1 MEIRTLGTAVLFI
14 FILFTAFLIRIQG
27 TPNIPEGQFVG
38 NDAYLYY
45 WQAQIISENGKL
57 PERDMHRWLP
67 LGRDNR
73 QTLNLYPYVLAYTYK
88 VVAWMFPRISLYHV
102 ILYAPPICFCIGL
115 GVLCLFLSRMF
126 GLLSAGIS
134 GVFLATL
141 PGSIIRSTAGFSDR
155 DSWCLM
161 LGILAVITYLASLQ
175 TQHQRKQILW
185 TLASGLTIFLGGISW
200 EGFGVFI
207 SIILCVEIWRFLTSE
222 REDRLGLY
230 LLWVFTFAPTL
241 YLASL
246 AYRSGDGFARHLA
259 AFVLVPPLVLL
270 GMRVLRHLLLTKTC
284 WAGHLKTRGRTLALV
299 LTFASIALALGYVF
313 IQRNTLSDTTV
324 PLSQNRLMQTVK
336 ELENPIFLFWIFRYG
351 SVFVLGALGMIMA
364 VTRFWKI
371 RGLLLAISL
380 TLFTLTSFY
389 RELLDTLWGI
399 SVNNSLFIISVAI
412 CALGFILLAWRR
424 QHVPRNESIY
434 VAFIIWFLFWVA
446 LTRDA
451 RRYDFFIGMAIAFF
465 TTDLICFLADF
476 YGNQVKKRVPQWFL
490 KTAIT
495 GITLMLILFWPPVG
509 GHATRA
515 LFAATKSPSVISGKS
530 EIILTFQWM
539 KANLRRNAVVAA
551 HWPYGSQLNVLGR
564 VKTIID
570 QDHYIQHWIHL
581 YNEHVRNATD
591 AREALT
597 FLKTHGATHLMLMQE
612 QPPEVFLQGTYSDAF
627 VPVYPTDNFR
637 KALVKVWKI
646 HYPPDLQSNLRY
658 LKTEQGE

>member
-389 RELLDTLWGI
+389 RELARYAVGNI
-399 SVNNSLFIISVAI
+399 S
-412 CALGFILLAWRR
+412 
-424 QHVPRNESIY
+424 
-434 VAFIIWFLFWVA
+434 
-446 LTRDA
+446 
-451 RRYDFFIGMAIAFF
+451 
-465 TTDLICFLADF
+465 
-476 YGNQVKKRVPQWFL
+476 
-490 KTAIT
+490 
-495 GITLMLILFWPPVG
+495 
-509 GHATRA
+509 
-515 LFAATKSPSVISGKS
+515 
-530 EIILTFQWM
+530 
-539 KANLRRNAVVAA
+539 
-551 HWPYGSQLNVLGR
+551 
-564 VKTIID
+564 
-570 QDHYIQHWIHL
+570 
-581 YNEHVRNATD
+581 
-591 AREALT
+591 
-597 FLKTHGATHLMLMQE
+597 
-612 QPPEVFLQGTYSDAF
+612 
-627 VPVYPTDNFR
+627 
-637 KALVKVWKI
+637 
-646 HYPPDLQSNLRY
+646 
-658 LKTEQGE
+658 